1 MRPSE
6 FDLIGR
12 YFAPLSAGFP
22 GAVNLQ
28 DDLATVSP
36 AAEYELAV
44 TVDAM
49 VAGVHFLPA
58 DPPDLIARKLLRVNL
73 SDLAGSGA
81 RPLCYLL
88 AISLP
93 RSLDEDWISAFAEG
107 LAHDQRQF
115 GIALAGGDTTATP
128 GPLTLSLTAIGEI
141 PLKRAIRRSG
151 ADVGDDIWLSGTL
164 GDAALAL
171 TLMERDGAAF
181 LESDYPGLLARYR
194 LPEPRTL
201 LGPAL
206 IGLAKSMADVS
217 DGLLADLDH
226 ICEGSGA
233 GARIVFADLP
243 LSEPARAL
251 FERTPDKKA
260 EYTQRVLSG
269 GDDYELLFTAAPGT
283 AADIERCAM
292 RCGTQV
298 TRIGWIEQAPGVR
311 AIAPDGTEIA
321 VTAGGWL
328 HF

>member
-36 AAEYELAV
+36 AAGYELAV

-73 SDLAGSGA
+73 SDLAASGA

-88 AISLP
+88 AISLDS
-93 RSLDEDWISAFAEG
+93 SLDEDWVRIFADG
-107 LAHDQRQF
+107 LAHDQKQF
-115 GIALAGGDTTATP
+115 GISLAGGDTTATP

-141 PLKRAIRRSG
+141 PSGRAIRRSG
-151 ADVGDDIWLSGTL
+151 AVVGDDIWLSGTV

-171 TLMERDGAAF
+171 TLMEHDGTAV
-181 LESDYPGLLARYR
+181 LENDYPRLLARYR

-206 IGLAKSMADVS
+206 IGVATAMADVS
-217 DGLLADLDH
+217 DGLLADLGH
-226 ICEGSGA
+226 ICDGSGT
-233 GARIVFADLP
+233 GARIIYANLP
-243 LSEPARAL
+243 LSEAATAL
-251 FERTPDKKA
+251 FERTPAKKEA
-260 EYTQRVLSG
+260 YVQRVLTG
-269 GDDYELLFTAAPGT
+269 GDDYELLFTAAP
-283 AADIERCAM
+283 AASGEIERSGM
-292 RCGTQV
+292 QCGTRV
-298 TRIGWIEQAPGVR
+298 TRIGQVEEAPGVR
-311 AIAPDGTEIA
+311 AVASDGTEIA
-321 VTAGGWL
+321 VTAGGWR

>member
-12 YFAPLSAGFP
+12 YFAPLSADFP

-28 DDLATVSP
+28 DDLATFSP
-36 AAEYELAV
+36 AAGHELAV

-49 VAGVHFLPA
+49 VAGVHFLPT
-58 DPPDLIARKLLRVNL
+58 DPPELIARKLLRVNL
-73 SDLAGSGA
+73 SDLAASGA

-88 AISLP
+88 AISLDA
-93 RSLDEDWISAFAEG
+93 SLDEDWVRAFAGG
-107 LAHDQRQF
+107 LAHDQKQF

-128 GPLTLSLTAIGEI
+128 GPLSLSLTAIGEI
-141 PLKRAIRRSG
+141 PRGRAVRRSG
-151 ADVGDDIWLSGTL
+151 AAVGDDIWLSGTV

-171 TLMERDGAAF
+171 TLMERDGLAA
-181 LESDYPGLLARYR
+181 LEAEYPDLLSRYR

-206 IGLAKSMADVS
+206 IGLAKAMADVS
-217 DGLLADLDH
+217 DGLLADLGH
-226 ICEGSGA
+226 ICTGSGA

-243 LSEPARAL
+243 LSEPVKTL
-251 FERTPDKKA
+251 FERTPDKKD
-260 EYTQRVLSG
+260 EYVQRVLTG
-269 GDDYELLFTAAPGT
+269 GDDYELVFTAAPS
-283 AADIERCAM
+283 ASAEIEQSAI

-298 TRIGWIEQAPGVR
+298 TRIGRVEQAPGVR
-311 AIAPDGTEIA
+311 PVAFDGTEIA
-321 VTAGGWL
+321 VTVGGWR